1 MSGVFAKNLRRIL
14 AAEDITQKMLSEWS
28 GVPRRTIESWIA
40 GREPGAEKLMRVAHV
55 LRRPMDDF
63 FKEEGMRDMRKK
75 MDGCCYCDD
84 DRIIDQGAVWLGKV
98 GTIAC
103 INSNNELVVNIDG
116 AQANIPILGCPW
128 CCKKLDSNAE
138 VCSE

>member
-55 LRRPMDDF
+55 QRRPMDDF
-63 FKEEGMRDMRKK
+63 FKEEGH
-75 MDGCCYCDD
+75 
-84 DRIIDQGAVWLGKV
+84 V
-98 GTIAC
+98 GD
-103 INSNNELVVNIDG
+103 E
-116 AQANIPILGCPW
+116 
-128 CCKKLDSNAE
+128 KY
-138 VCSE
+138 

>member
-1 MSGVFAKNLRRIL
+1 MTKAELD
-14 AAEDITQKMLSEWS
+14 AAIAVLKKVADYPFTESMLEQEFEDEIVDEFDNAAQ
-28 GVPRRTIESWIA
+28 IA
-40 GREPGAEKLMRVAHV
+40 LIA
-55 LRRPMDDF
+55 
-63 FKEEGMRDMRKK
+63 MRDMRKK

>member
-63 FKEEGMRDMRKK
+63 FKEEGH
-75 MDGCCYCDD
+75 
-84 DRIIDQGAVWLGKV
+84 V
-98 GTIAC
+98 GD
-103 INSNNELVVNIDG
+103 E
-116 AQANIPILGCPW
+116 
-128 CCKKLDSNAE
+128 KY
-138 VCSE
+138 